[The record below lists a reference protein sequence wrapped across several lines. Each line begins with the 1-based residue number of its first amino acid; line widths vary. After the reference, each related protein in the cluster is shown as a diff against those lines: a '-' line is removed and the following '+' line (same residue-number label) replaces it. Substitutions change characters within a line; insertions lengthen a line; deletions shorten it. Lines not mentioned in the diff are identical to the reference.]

1 MTSNDNFGIRDQI
14 KNSLDLD
21 SAGIMAALE
30 RAAIQAHRRAIET
43 SGSYAVYRDGEIV
56 RVTEVPG
63 LSEDKSEGD

>member
-1 MTSNDNFGIRDQI
+1 MTTNDKFGNRDQT

-43 SGSYAVYRDGEIV
+43 AGSYAVYKDGKIV
-56 RVTEVPG
+56 HVTEISGSNKNEPKR
-63 LSEDKSEGD
+63 E